1 MEAQVID
8 FAKAAKKVEKA
19 RKAAAGR
26 APKVSKKLAKFWQ
39 RRDAVRMT
47 ARVSL

>member
-8 FAKAAKKVEKA
+8 FAKAARKVKTA
-19 RKAAAGR
+19 RKAAA
-26 APKVSKKLAKFWQ
+26 PKASKKLAKFWQ

-47 ARVSL
+47 ARVTL